1 MGVPF
6 NWTDLAP
13 YFIYDP
19 TKPMLF
25 NSMVFLVWFMAFYAG
40 YLLLKKQTNW
50 RLIYTLGFSLF
61 FYYKSSGSYF
71 VLLIISTL
79 IDFTLGHFIYNA
91 PNQRARRGYLILSL
105 VANLGLLA
113 YFKYTNFLIGSLN
126 SIVGSNFSMQSIFLP
141 VGISFFTFQT
151 LSYSIDVYRGKLE
164 PLTEE
169 VKDWRSFVA
178 RLLDFSFFV
187 SFFPQLVAGPI
198 VRAADF
204 IPQIRKP
211 LQLSESDLGRALLLI
226 CGGLFKKAVI
236 SDYISINYVDRV
248 FENPA
253 LYSGFENLMASYGYA
268 IQIYC
273 DFSGYSDM
281 AIGLALIMG
290 LRLPENFRFP
300 YQSDTIR
307 DFWRRWHISLSS
319 WLRDYLYI
327 SLGGNRKGGLRT
339 YVNLMLT
346 MLLGG
351 LWHGASWVF
360 VIWGGLHGMALAI
373 DRGMDQ
379 AGRWWKNT
387 AVRAGIVFLIVQI
400 LAQIGFWIATQGES
414 LEPEMLASLTRT
426 NWQILG
432 AWLLLLLVAL
442 GFDQLMKYLG
452 LNLLRV
458 GQQTFSVIMVFHFVT
473 LCWVFFRSGALN
485 NPLGPW
491 ETTTAVLGQIMTSF
505 HGELAAEIFQNYST
519 VFYLIGL
526 GFVLHFIPMTW
537 REWWEKTFIT
547 SPWPVKGLI
556 LAFVIWLVTQTA
568 SADVVPFIYFQF

>member
-1 MGVPF
+1 MGGDF

-25 NSMVFLVWFMAFYAG
+25 NSMVFLVWFMSFYGG
-40 YLLLKKQTNW
+40 YLLLKRRTNW
-50 RLIYTLGFSLF
+50 RLIYTLAFSLF
-61 FYYKSSGSYF
+61 FYYKSSGIYF

-79 IDFTLGHFIYNA
+79 IDFTLGHFIHNA

-105 VANLGLLA
+105 IANLGLLA

-126 SIVGSNFSMQSIFLP
+126 SIVGTNFSLQSIFLP

-164 PLTEE
+164 PLTAG
-169 VKDWRSFVA
+169 VKDWRTLWR

-211 LQLSESDLGRALLLI
+211 LQLTEADLGRALLLI

-290 LRLPENFRFP
+290 LRLPENFRLP

-327 SLGGNRKGGLRT
+327 SLGGNRKGGWRT

-360 VIWGGLHGMALAI
+360 VIWGGLHGVALAL
-373 DRGMDQ
+373 DRAMDQ

-387 AVRAGIVFLIVQI
+387 AVRAGVVFFSVQ
-400 LAQIGFWIATQGES
+400 LFAQIGLWIAAQSGT
-414 LEPEMLASLTRT
+414 LEPDLLQNLTQT
-426 NWQILG
+426 NLQIFG
-432 AWLLLLLVAL
+432 FWLLLLFIAISL
-442 GFDQLMKYLG
+442 DQLMNYIGFKLT
-452 LNLLRV
+452 RI
-458 GQQTFSVIMVFHFVT
+458 GQHTISVILVFNFAS
-473 LCWVFFRSGALN
+473 L
-485 NPLGPW
+485 
-491 ETTTAVLGQIMTSF
+491 
-505 HGELAAEIFQNYST
+505 YSS
-519 VFYLIGL
+519 
-526 GFVLHFIPMTW
+526 M
-537 REWWEKTFIT
+537 
-547 SPWPVKGLI
+547 
-556 LAFVIWLVTQTA
+556 
-568 SADVVPFIYFQF
+568 PFIIWNRLRYFAPSFPLFLASRVK

>member
-1 MGVPF
+1 
-6 NWTDLAP
+6 
-13 YFIYDP
+13 
-19 TKPMLF
+19 MLF
-25 NSMVFLVWFMAFYAG
+25 NSKVFLLWFLAFYGG
-40 YLLLKKQTNW
+40 YLLLKRRTNW
-50 RLIYTLGFSLF
+50 RLIYTLEFSLF
-61 FYYKSSGSYF
+61 FYYKSSGLYF
-71 VLLIISTL
+71 VLLILSTL
-79 IDFTLGHFIYNA
+79 IDFTLGHYIHNA
-91 PNQRARRGYLILSL
+91 SSQSKRRAYLILSL
-105 VANLGLLA
+105 CANLGLLA
-113 YFKYTNFLIGSLN
+113 YFKYTNFLIGSFN
-126 SIVGSNFSMQSIFLP
+126 SVVGTNFAFQSIFLP

-151 LSYSIDVYRGKLE
+151 LSYSIDVYRGKLI

-169 VKDWRSFVA
+169 VTDAKSFFS

-236 SDYISINYVDRV
+236 SDYISINFVDRV

-253 LYSGFENLMASYGYA
+253 LYSGFENLMAAYGYA

-290 LRLPENFRFP
+290 LRLPENFRLP
-300 YQSDTIR
+300 YQSDSIR
-307 DFWRRWHISLSS
+307 DFWRRWHISLST

-327 SLGGNRKGGLRT
+327 SLGGNRKGGFRT

-360 VIWGGLHGMALAI
+360 VIWGGLHGLALAI
-373 DRGMDQ
+373 DRALEQ
-379 AGRWWKNT
+379 AGKWRKNT
-387 AVRAGIVFLIVQI
+387 AVRAGVITFIVQLLGQVAMWI
-400 LAQIGFWIATQGES
+400 TLQGDTLDIEVYQALTKTNLQIFIG
-414 LEPEMLASLTRT
+414 
-426 NWQILG
+426 
-432 AWLLLLLVAL
+432 WLLLLGL
-442 GFDQLMKYLG
+442 GIGLDFVMNYIGFKLTRLG
-452 LNLLRV
+452 THTVSVLL
-458 GQQTFSVIMVFHFVT
+458 VFHFVT
-473 LCWVFFRSGALN
+473 LCWVFFRAGALN

-491 ETTTAVLGQIMTSF
+491 ETTTTVLGQILTTF
-505 HGELAAEIFQNYST
+505 HPELVGEVIQNYT
-519 VFYLIGL
+519 PVFGLMTL
-526 GFVLHFIPMTW
+526 GFVLHFLPNGF
-537 REWWEKTFIT
+537 RKVGEEWFVKV
-547 SPWPVKGLI
+547 PWPVKALVLGAI
-556 LAFVIWLVTQTA
+556 MWLVTQTT

>member
-1 MGVPF
+1 MGG
-6 NWTDLAP
+6 NLDWATIAP
-13 YFIYDP
+13 YFIYDSA
-19 TKPMLF
+19 KPMLF
-25 NSMVFLVWFMAFYAG
+25 NSMVFLVWFIAFYGG
-40 YLLLKKQTNW
+40 YLLLKRQTNW
-50 RLIYTLGFSLF
+50 RLIYTLAFSLF
-61 FYYKSSGSYF
+61 FYYKSSGIYF

-79 IDFTLGHFIYNA
+79 IDFTLGHFIYRA
-91 PNQRARRGYLILSL
+91 PNQRARKGYLILSL
-105 VANLGLLA
+105 LANLGLLA

-126 SIVGSNFSMQSIFLP
+126 TIVGTNFSLQSIFLP

-164 PLTEE
+164 PLTEG
-169 VKDWRSFVA
+169 VKDWRSFFE

-198 VRAADF
+198 VRAANF

-211 LQLSESDLGRALLLI
+211 LRLSETDLGRALMLI

-236 SDYISINYVDRV
+236 SDYISINFVDRV

-253 LYSGFENLMASYGYA
+253 LYSGFENLMAAYGYA

-290 LRLPENFRFP
+290 LRLPENFRLP
-300 YQSDTIR
+300 YQAETIR
-307 DFWRRWHISLSS
+307 DFWRRWHISLST

-327 SLGGNRKGGLRT
+327 SLGGNRKGGWRT
-339 YVNLMLT
+339 YRNLMIT

-360 VIWGGLHGMALAI
+360 VIWGGLHGIALAI
-373 DRGMDQ
+373 DRALDQ
-379 AGRWWKNT
+379 SGGWRKNSAIRAA
-387 AVRAGIVFLIVQI
+387 AVCFSVQLFAQFGLW
-400 LAQIGFWIATQGES
+400 LAAQSGSI
-414 LEPEMLASLTRT
+414 EPDLLQRLSWT
-426 NWQILG
+426 NLQILG
-432 AWLLLLLVAL
+432 SWLLLLLIAL
-442 GFDQLMKYLG
+442 SLDQLMNFIGFKLTKI
-452 LNLLRV
+452 
-458 GQQTFSVIMVFHFVT
+458 GQQTISVILVFHFVT
-473 LCWVFFRSGALN
+473 LCWIFFRAGALH

-491 ETTTAVLGQIMTSF
+491 ETTTTVLGQIMTAF
-505 HGELAAEIFQNYST
+505 HPDLIAEVFPSYAN

-526 GFVLHFIPMTW
+526 GFVLHFMPTQW
-537 REWWEKTFIT
+537 RLLWEETFIAA
-547 SPWPVKGLI
+547 PWPMKGVV

>member
-1 MGVPF
+1 MID
-6 NWTDLAP
+6 WTEILP
-13 YFIYDP
+13 YLVYDP
-19 TKPMLF
+19 GKPMLF
-25 NSMVFLVWFMAFYAG
+25 NSKVFLIWFLAFYGG
-40 YLLLKKQTNW
+40 YLLLKRQANW
-50 RLIYTLGFSLF
+50 RLVYTLGFSLF
-61 FYYKSSGSYF
+61 FYYKSSGIYF
-71 VLLIISTL
+71 VLLILSTL
-79 IDFTLGHFIYNA
+79 IDFTLGHYIHNA
-91 PNQRARRGYLILSL
+91 SSKSKRRGYLILSL

-113 YFKYTNFLIGSLN
+113 YFKYTNFLIGSFN
-126 SIVGSNFSMQSIFLP
+126 NVVGTNFAFQSIFLP

-151 LSYSIDVYRGKLE
+151 LSYSIDVYRGKLT

-169 VKDWRSFVA
+169 VTDVKSFFS

-211 LQLSESDLGRALLLI
+211 LQLSEANLGRALMLI

-236 SDYISINYVDRV
+236 SDYISINFVDRV

-253 LYSGFENLMASYGYA
+253 LYSGFENLMAAYGYA

-290 LRLPENFRFP
+290 LRLPENFRLP
-300 YQSDTIR
+300 YQSDSIR
-307 DFWRRWHISLSS
+307 DFWRRWHISLST

-327 SLGGNRKGGLRT
+327 SLGGNRRGGLRT

-360 VIWGGLHGMALAI
+360 VIWGGLHGLALAI
-373 DRGMDQ
+373 DRALER
-379 AGRWWKNT
+379 AGKWRANT
-387 AVRAGIVFLIVQI
+387 AVRAGVIVFCVQCLGQLAMWIALQGDTLEIETYQVLTSANLQI
-400 LAQIGFWIATQGES
+400 L
-414 LEPEMLASLTRT
+414 
-426 NWQILG
+426 LG
-432 AWLLLLLVAL
+432 WSLLLVL
-442 GFDQLMKYLG
+442 GTGLDYLMNYIGFKLT
-452 LNLLRV
+452 RV
-458 GQQTFSVIMVFHFVT
+458 GTQTVSVILVFHFVT
-473 LCWVFFRSGALN
+473 LCWVFFRAGALN

-491 ETTTAVLGQIMTSF
+491 ETTTTVLGQILTAF
-505 HGELAAEIFQNYST
+505 HPELVGEVIQNYAQ
-519 VFYLIGL
+519 VFGLIAL
-526 GFVLHFIPMTW
+526 GFILHFLPNGF
-537 REWWEKTFIT
+537 RKAGEEWFIKT
-547 SPWPVKGLI
+547 PWPVKALVLGGI
-556 LAFVIWLVTQTA
+556 MWLVTQTT

>member
-1 MGVPF
+1 MGGDF
-6 NWTDLAP
+6 NWADLAP

-25 NSMVFLVWFMAFYAG
+25 NSMVFLVWFMSFYGG
-40 YLLLKKQTNW
+40 YLLLKRQMNW
-50 RLIYTLGFSLF
+50 RLIYTLAFSLF
-61 FYYKSSGSYF
+61 FYYKSSGVYF

-79 IDFTLGHFIYNA
+79 IDFTLGHFIHNA

-105 VANLGLLA
+105 MANLGLLA

-126 SIVGSNFSMQSIFLP
+126 SIVGTNFSLQSIFLP

-164 PLTEE
+164 PLTAG
-169 VKDWRSFVA
+169 VKDWRTLWQ

-327 SLGGNRKGGLRT
+327 SLGGNRKGGWRT

-360 VIWGGLHGMALAI
+360 VIWGGLHGVALAL
-373 DRGMDQ
+373 DRAMDQ

-387 AVRAGIVFLIVQI
+387 AVRAGVIFLSVQ
-400 LAQIGFWIATQGES
+400 LFAQIGLWVAAQSGS
-414 LEPEMLASLTRT
+414 LEPDLLQALTQT
-426 NWQILG
+426 NLQIFG
-432 AWLLLLLVAL
+432 SWLLLLGIAIGL
-442 GFDQLMKYLG
+442 DQLMNYIGFKLT
-452 LNLLRV
+452 RI
-458 GQQTFSVIMVFHFVT
+458 GQQTISVVLVFHFVT
-473 LCWVFFRSGALN
+473 LCWIFFRSGALN

-505 HGELAAEIFQNYST
+505 HPELAGEVFQNYST
-519 VFYLIGL
+519 VFYLMGL
-526 GFVLHFIPMTW
+526 GFVLHFLPTRW
-537 REWWEKTFIT
+537 RMLWEKTFIAA
-547 SPWPVKGLI
+547 PWPIKGLI